1 MGRIVVLGS
10 LNTDLVTMVPHLP
23 RPGET
28 VLGDALHT
36 FLGGKGANQAVAAAR
51 LGGRVSMVGRVG
63 ADPFGD
69 ALVDQLV
76 DAGVDTR
83 GVTRDPALPT
93 GTALIV
99 VDSAGQNQIAVA
111 PGVNQAVG
119 EEEVAGALAMLGP
132 DDLLLVQLE
141 VPLAAV
147 REAVLQ
153 TRAAVLLNAAPPLRL
168 DGNLLQRLDVNETEA
183 EVLFARTVTGPEAAA
198 EVTSI
203 ARAAGVDLAIVTLG
217 AAGAVFGDGRSSELV
232 APFRVQAVDATA
244 AGDAFVGALAV
255 ALTAGT
261 PASAAV
267 RLANAAGA
275 AATTRRGAQSSLPSP
290 SDLKRLFGID
300 WPVAQPAALLG
311 LLAMSS
317 QVYLSVMPQT
327 VTAAQAGCATQAATM
342 SWYCAFSCASE

>member
-36 FLGGKGANQAVAAAR
+36 FPGGKGANQAVAAAR

-63 ADPFGD
+63 ADPFGA
-69 ALVDQLV
+69 ALVEQLV

-168 DGNLLQRLDVNETEA
+168 DGNLLQRLDVLVVNETEA

-300 WPVAQPAALLG
+300 WPVAQPAPARQL
-311 LLAMSS
+311 
-317 QVYLSVMPQT
+317 
-327 VTAAQAGCATQAATM
+327 
-342 SWYCAFSCASE
+342 

>member
-1 MGRIVVLGS
+1 VGRIVVLGS
-10 LNTDLVTMVPHLP
+10 LNTDLVTTVPHLP

-36 FLGGKGANQAVAAAR
+36 FPGGKGANQAVAAAR

-63 ADPFGD
+63 ADPFGS
-69 ALVDQLV
+69 ALVEQLV

-93 GTALIV
+93 GAALIL
-99 VDSAGQNQIAVA
+99 VDTAGQNQIAVA
-111 PGVNQAVG
+111 PGANQAVG
-119 EEEVAGALAMLGP
+119 EEEVAAALAMLGP

-147 REAVLQ
+147 REAVLR
-153 TRAAVLLNAAPPLRL
+153 TRAAVLVNAAPPIRL
-168 DGNLLQRLDVNETEA
+168 DGELLQRLDVLVVNETEA
-183 EVLFARTVTGPEAAA
+183 EVLFARTVTSPEAAA
-198 EVTSI
+198 EVTGI
-203 ARAAGVDLAIVTLG
+203 AQAAGVDLAIVTLG
-217 AAGAVFGDGRSSELV
+217 AAGAVFSDGRPPELV

-267 RLANAAGA
+267 QLANAAGA
-275 AATTRRGAQSSLPSP
+275 AATTKRGAQSSLPSP

-300 WPVAQPAALLG
+300 WPVAQSAPAR
-311 LLAMSS
+311 
-317 QVYLSVMPQT
+317 QR
-327 VTAAQAGCATQAATM
+327 
-342 SWYCAFSCASE
+342 

>member
-36 FLGGKGANQAVAAAR
+36 FPGGKGANQAVAAAR

-168 DGNLLQRLDVNETEA
+168 DV
-183 EVLFARTVTGPEAAA
+183 P
-198 EVTSI
+198 VTS
-203 ARAAGVDLAIVTLG
+203 R
-217 AAGAVFGDGRSSELV
+217 E
-232 APFRVQAVDATA
+232 ATC

-300 WPVAQPAALLG
+300 WPVAQPAPARQL
-311 LLAMSS
+311 
-317 QVYLSVMPQT
+317 
-327 VTAAQAGCATQAATM
+327 
-342 SWYCAFSCASE
+342 

>member
-36 FLGGKGANQAVAAAR
+36 FPGGKGANQAVAAAR

-76 DAGVDTR
+76 DAGLDTR

-93 GTALIV
+93 GSALIV
-99 VDSAGQNQIAVA
+99 VDAAGQNQIAVA

-168 DGNLLQRLDVNETEA
+168 DGNLLQRLNVLVVNETEA

-203 ARAAGVDLAIVTLG
+203 ARAAGVTCRSEVSEMPPLSPVT
-217 AAGAVFGDGRSSELV
+217 V
-232 APFRVQAVDATA
+232 
-244 AGDAFVGALAV
+244 
-255 ALTAGT
+255 
-261 PASAAV
+261 
-267 RLANAAGA
+267 
-275 AATTRRGAQSSLPSP
+275 
-290 SDLKRLFGID
+290 
-300 WPVAQPAALLG
+300 
-311 LLAMSS
+311 
-317 QVYLSVMPQT
+317 
-327 VTAAQAGCATQAATM
+327 
-342 SWYCAFSCASE
+342 

>member
-36 FLGGKGANQAVAAAR
+36 FPGGKGANQAVAAAR

-63 ADPFGD
+63 ADPFGA
-69 ALVDQLV
+69 ALVEQMV

-93 GTALIV
+93 GAALIL
-99 VDSAGQNQIAVA
+99 VDTAGQNQIAVA
-111 PGVNQAVG
+111 PGANQAVG
-119 EEEVAGALAMLGP
+119 EEEVAAALAMLGP

-147 REAVLQ
+147 REAVLR
-153 TRAAVLLNAAPPLRL
+153 TRAAVLVNAAPPFRL
-168 DGNLLQRLDVNETEA
+168 DGELLQRLNVLVVNETEA
-183 EVLFARTVTGPEAAA
+183 EVLFARTVTGPKAAA
-198 EVTSI
+198 EVTGI
-203 ARAAGVDLAIVTLG
+203 ARAAGVHLAIVTLG
-217 AAGAVFGDGRSSELV
+217 AAGAVFSDGRPPELV

-275 AATTRRGAQSSLPSP
+275 AATTKPGAQSSLPSP

-300 WPVAQPAALLG
+300 WPVAQPDPAR
-311 LLAMSS
+311 
-317 QVYLSVMPQT
+317 QR
-327 VTAAQAGCATQAATM
+327 
-342 SWYCAFSCASE
+342 

>member
-28 VLGDALHT
+28 VLGDALHMFT
-36 FLGGKGANQAVAAAR
+36 GGKGANQAVAAAR

-63 ADPFGD
+63 ADPFGA
-69 ALVDQLV
+69 ALVEQLV

-93 GTALIV
+93 GAALIL
-99 VDSAGQNQIAVA
+99 VDTAGQNQIAVA
-111 PGVNQAVG
+111 PGANQAVG
-119 EEEVAGALAMLGP
+119 EEEVAAALAMLGP

-147 REAVLQ
+147 REAVLR
-153 TRAAVLLNAAPPLRL
+153 TRAAVLVNAAPPFRL
-168 DGNLLQRLDVNETEA
+168 DGELLARLDVLVVNETEA

-198 EVTSI
+198 EVTGM
-203 ARAAGVDLAIVTLG
+203 AQAAGVDLAIVTLG
-217 AAGAVFGDGRSSELV
+217 AAGAVFSDGRPPELV

-267 RLANAAGA
+267 QLANAAGA
-275 AATTRRGAQSSLPSP
+275 AATTKRGAQSSLPSP
-290 SDLKRLFGID
+290 SYLKRLFGID
-300 WPVAQPAALLG
+300 WPVAQPAPAR
-311 LLAMSS
+311 
-317 QVYLSVMPQT
+317 QR
-327 VTAAQAGCATQAATM
+327 
-342 SWYCAFSCASE
+342 

>member
-10 LNTDLVTMVPHLP
+10 LNMDLVTTVPHLP

-36 FLGGKGANQAVAAAR
+36 FPGGKGANQAVAAAR

-63 ADPFGD
+63 ADPFGA
-69 ALVDQLV
+69 ALVEQLV

-93 GTALIV
+93 GAALIL
-99 VDSAGQNQIAVA
+99 VDTAGQNQIAVA
-111 PGVNQAVG
+111 PGANQAVG
-119 EEEVAGALAMLGP
+119 EEEVAAALAMLGP

-147 REAVLQ
+147 REAVLR
-153 TRAAVLLNAAPPLRL
+153 TRAAVLLNAAPPFRL
-168 DGNLLQRLDVNETEA
+168 DGELLQRLNVLVVNETEA

-198 EVTSI
+198 EVTGI
-203 ARAAGVDLAIVTLG
+203 ARAAGVHLAIVTLG
-217 AAGAVFGDGRSSELV
+217 AAGAVFSDGQSPELV

-275 AATTRRGAQSSLPSP
+275 AATTKRGAQSSLPSP

-300 WPVAQPAALLG
+300 WPVAQPHPAR
-311 LLAMSS
+311 
-317 QVYLSVMPQT
+317 QR
-327 VTAAQAGCATQAATM
+327 
-342 SWYCAFSCASE
+342 